1 MKTYNERTQ
10 ATREKIKSYKLK
22 AKSRRKKILLST
34 VVSLCSCLIIAL
46 NLVMFVP
53 YTTYPNGYIDLSKYK
68 NSEYYDVIKEISYI
82 QYGDRVN
89 PVYKNNFQRLAE
101 SAKNLF
107 DGKANDAAGS
117 AGAVD
122 DGVMAPGV
130 AGGADSSSPG
140 GGQHYEETTDN
151 QVAGVIEGDLIKRTD
166 KFIYYLAV
174 QYYFNNPP
182 TLRVYPIEGAQT
194 ECVAEFIV
202 KPQAGYVYNGNNEM
216 YLSEDGTTVTLILPT
231 TCEWHEY
238 GKYRY
243 DKEYTEVINIDV
255 SDYTNIKETGRYR
268 VSGYCVSS
276 RLVDGELL
284 LVTNFTVPRNVDF
297 DDEEQF
303 MPATGTFG
311 NMECIPATDIHCPQK
326 SENARFTVV
335 CSMNVQT
342 LEETGSEAFLSY
354 SQNVYVSENNIYLT
368 NGYTNYSE
376 LPLDTSHRLRGDDY
390 HYLYEDKTE
399 ISRVE
404 YGGKL
409 EYKGSFTV
417 DGRVKDRFCMD
428 EKDGVLRV
436 VTSLS
441 RSEYVHSGNYYN
453 RYLTFGASLYCVDIQ
468 TYKTVGKLENFAPEK
483 DSVQSVRFDGDKVYV
498 CTAIVI
504 IVTDPVFAIDISD
517 YNNIHFVDT
526 GEISGYSVALRKF
539 YGDTLLGIGYGERV
553 GWRNNLKIELYKET
567 ENSVESA
574 AMFNYIDE
582 GYEYNGHYY
591 PYANMGFSEEYKS
604 YFIDAERGLIGIGL
618 TVEADDYSGNEHT
631 SIVTNRYIVLQ
642 YDGENLN
649 LVLDIELS
657 HEISRMYYFYNVAR
671 AVYIDGSFYV
681 FTEGGLTVAEL

>member
-1 MKTYNERTQ
+1 MKSYSERAE
-10 ATREKIKSYKLK
+10 ATREKIKTYKAQAK
-22 AKSRRKKILLST
+22 ARRKKILISA
-34 VVSLCSCLIIAL
+34 VSVCSCLLIVVNLVIFFPYL
-46 NLVMFVP
+46 NL
-53 YTTYPNGYIDLSKYK
+53 GGGLSAYRG
-68 NSEYYDVIKEISYI
+68 SEYYGVIKELNTILN
-82 QYGDRVN
+82 G
-89 PVYKNNFQRLAE
+89 NNSSSSGGWGGAADDAE
-101 SAKNLF
+101 AP
-107 DGKANDAAGS
+107 GAAGD
-117 AGAVD
+117 AGT
-122 DGVMAPGV
+122 
-130 AGGADSSSPG
+130 SSP

-174 QYYFNNPP
+174 QYFFRNPP
-182 TLRVYPIEGAQT
+182 ALRVYPIAGAQT
-194 ECVAEFIV
+194 ECVAEFTIT
-202 KPQAGYVYNGNNEM
+202 PQTDKHSYGWNNEM
-216 YLSEDGTTVTLILPT
+216 YLNEDGTTVTLVLST
-231 TCEWHEY
+231 ACEWYED
-238 GKYRY
+238 GRYRY
-243 DKEYTEVINIDV
+243 DKQYTEVINLDV

-268 VSGYCVSS
+268 VSGYYVSS

-297 DDEEQF
+297 NDEEQF
-303 MPATGTFG
+303 IPATGTFG
-311 NMECIPATDIHCPQK
+311 NMECIPATDIHCPKK
-326 SENARFTVV
+326 SGNARFTVV
-335 CSMNVQT
+335 SSVDAAT

-368 NGYTNYSE
+368 NGYRNYRK

-390 HYLYEDKTE
+390 HDLYEDKTE

-409 EYKGSFTV
+409 EYRGSFTV
-417 DGRVKDRFCMD
+417 DGGVKDRFCLD

-436 VTSLS
+436 VTSPG
-441 RSEYVHSGNYYN
+441 RSEFVHSGNYYN
-453 RYLTFGASLYCVDIQ
+453 SYLTFGASLYCVDIQ

-483 DSVQSVRFDGDKVYV
+483 DTVQSVRFDGDKVYV

-553 GWRNNLKIELYKET
+553 GWRNRLKIELYKET

-574 AMFNYIDE
+574 ATFSYIDE
-582 GYEYNGHYY
+582 GYEYNGQYY
-591 PYANMGFSEEYKS
+591 EYANMGFSEEYKS
-604 YFIDAERGLIGIGL
+604 YFIDAERGLIGLGI
-618 TVEADDYSGNEHT
+618 TVEADNFSANEYT

-657 HEISRMYYFYNVAR
+657 HEIARMYYFYNVAR
-671 AVYIDGSFYV
+671 AAYIDGAFYV
-681 FTEGGLTVAEL
+681 FTEGGYTVVELNI